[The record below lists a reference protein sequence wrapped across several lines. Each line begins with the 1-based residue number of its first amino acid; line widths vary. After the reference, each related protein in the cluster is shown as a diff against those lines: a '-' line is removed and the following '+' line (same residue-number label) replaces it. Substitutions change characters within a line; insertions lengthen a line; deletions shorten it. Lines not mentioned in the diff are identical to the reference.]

1 MIFDEFVY
9 VLNKPYFSVLLF
21 QKNLLA
27 FSIPLLSLLSSKA
40 DTPSAWLS
48 TLCCRPV
55 AAGSKYDWSILMLC
69 VRPMSLDS
77 SSLVS
82 SGAMMSSVDD
92 AESLEILRLL
102 GECDAIYTQ
111 KEIWSKKLIH

>member
-1 MIFDEFVY
+1 
-9 VLNKPYFSVLLF
+9 
-21 QKNLLA
+21 
-27 FSIPLLSLLSSKA
+27 
-40 DTPSAWLS
+40 
-48 TLCCRPV
+48 
-55 AAGSKYDWSILMLC
+55 
-69 VRPMSLDS
+69 MSLDS

-111 KEIWSKKLIH
+111 KEIIWSKKLIHLMIKKNITMIKSNLWKYILKINILLSKYI

>member
-1 MIFDEFVY
+1 
-9 VLNKPYFSVLLF
+9 
-21 QKNLLA
+21 
-27 FSIPLLSLLSSKA
+27 
-40 DTPSAWLS
+40 
-48 TLCCRPV
+48 
-55 AAGSKYDWSILMLC
+55 
-69 VRPMSLDS
+69 MSLDS

-111 KEIWSKKLIH
+111 KEI